1 MIQPHKITDYNRTEA
16 QLQEFL
22 LFCVCVAGKSSEQQ
36 AKKLEIFLAGHC
48 GVGEMLP
55 FAMIRMYG
63 YTGVYCNLEA
73 TKMGQ
78 YKRITKAFCAIAEA
92 NLDLRTCTVND
103 LEKIPGVGL
112 KTSRFFLTHSRPNQE
127 YAILDTHILTHMRN
141 DLGIPTPKTTP
152 TNPTKYYDLE
162 SKLLEVIKK
171 SGKSYADYDL
181 EVWSKRVL
189 DKKAKAA
196 TIAA

>member
-1 MIQPHKITDYNRTEA
+1 MIQPHAITNFSRTEHE
-16 QLQEFL
+16 LQEFL

-36 AKKLEIFLAGHC
+36 ARKLEIFLAGHC
-48 GVGEMLP
+48 GIGGMLP

-63 YTGVYCNLEA
+63 YTGTFCNLEL

-92 NLDLRTCTVND
+92 NLDLKTCTVED

-112 KTSRFFLTHSRPNQE
+112 KTSRFFLTHSRPNQC

-141 DLGIPTPKTTP
+141 DLAIPTPKTTP
-152 TNPTKYYDLE
+152 TNPKKYYDLE
-162 SKLLEVIKK
+162 SKLLEVVRA

-189 DKKAKAA
+189 DKKNKAA